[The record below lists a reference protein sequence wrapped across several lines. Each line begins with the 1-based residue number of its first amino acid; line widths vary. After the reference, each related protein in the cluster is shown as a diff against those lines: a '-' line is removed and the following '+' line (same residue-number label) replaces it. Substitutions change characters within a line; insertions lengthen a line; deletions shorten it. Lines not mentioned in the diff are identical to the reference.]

1 MVTFGSA
8 LYGRPFPDCDIG
20 PAAYVWRYQ
29 ISARRSFRRPEQAIA
44 ERVAQSMIAR
54 HGTNAAREATEHL
67 NMVIDRGDL
76 AARDL
81 WAYVVHI
88 IHAQQNGIAAVIDAE
103 DRAALS
109 SRLEILAK

>member
-1 MVTFGSA
+1 MVDRSLDGDT
-8 LYGRPFPDCDIG
+8 G
-20 PAAYVWRYQ
+20 PTTSVWRHQ
-29 ISARRSFRRPEQAIA
+29 INASSRRYFHRPEQAIA

-54 HGTNAAREATEHL
+54 HGANAAREATEHL

-88 IHAQQNGIAAVIDAE
+88 IHEQQNGGAAVINAE
-103 DRAALS
+103 DRAVLS

>member
-1 MVTFGSA
+1 MVDRSLDGNT
-8 LYGRPFPDCDIG
+8 G
-20 PAAYVWRYQ
+20 PTTSVWRHQ
-29 ISARRSFRRPEQAIA
+29 TSARRSFRRPEQAIA

-54 HGTNAAREATEHL
+54 HGVHAAREATEHL

-76 AARDL
+76 TARDL

-103 DRAALS
+103 DRAVLS